1 MRIAP
6 FKTNNKNT
14 PLPNQTRPNNN
25 KTNNHKTKTPNK
37 KNQIKHLCP
46 SYSNQFQNAFCTS
59 DTFASKEK
67 KKYLPID
74 LCFPLEH
81 TLNEESHTALSGR
94 TVCLIF
100 KFLMRKHDICVNA
113 FHELPIALNLGCNH
127 ACCSKRG
134 FEEQNV
140 PVLHFRPKPFVSF
153 QAFFPDA
160 FLSSTF
166 RNLVC
171 AKLSF
176 LTLWFLYLMY
186 YTL

>member
-1 MRIAP
+1 MP
-6 FKTNNKNT
+6 
-14 PLPNQTRPNNN
+14 PPPNQTRPNNN
-25 KTNNHKTKTPNK
+25 KTNNRKTKTPNK
-37 KNQIKHLCP
+37 KTK
-46 SYSNQFQNAFCTS
+46 SNTCASPTPTS
-59 DTFASKEK
+59 FKMLSAPQTLLLVRRR

-74 LCFPLEH
+74 LHFPLEH

-94 TVCLIF
+94 IVCLFF

-113 FHELPIALNLGCNH
+113 FHELPIARNLGCNH

-140 PVLHFRPKPFVSF
+140 PVLHFRPKPFLSF

-176 LTLWFLYLMY
+176 LTL
-186 YTL
+186 